1 MRVRQ
6 IMDRLTAEVPALAGR
21 VREAS
26 DYTSLLRNVSLTAAT
41 GGAYVMPSGLR
52 AGPAASATGAYVQ
65 SFDDVVAVVILVPD
79 PNKGLGRQGATID
92 DLRGAVIGA
101 VAGWMPDGAM
111 GACQLLRG
119 AMINL
124 GGAALAYQIEFTI
137 PDQLR
142 ITS

>member
-1 MRVRQ
+1 MRVAQAMSR
-6 IMDRLTAEVPALAGR
+6 IEANVPALVGR

-26 DYTSLLRNVSLTAAT
+26 DYKALLRSVSLTAAT
-41 GGAYVMPSGLR
+41 GGAYVMPTGQRGGAVR
-52 AGPAASATGAYVQ
+52 AATGAFIQDV
-65 SFDDVVAVVILVPD
+65 DDVIAVIVLVPD

-92 DLRGAVIGA
+92 DLRELVIA
-101 VAGWMPDGAM
+101 ALAGWIPENAL
-111 GACQLLRG
+111 GACQLLRA

-142 ITS
+142 IAS